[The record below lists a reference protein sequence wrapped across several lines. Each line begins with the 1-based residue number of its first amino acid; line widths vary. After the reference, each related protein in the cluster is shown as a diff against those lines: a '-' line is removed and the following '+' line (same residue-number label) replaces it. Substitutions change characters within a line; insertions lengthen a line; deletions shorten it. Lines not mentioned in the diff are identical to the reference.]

1 MAQYGRKLAVGLV
14 LRDTGRVIFIP
25 QWSPMLHFLSNW
37 ATWVKRF
44 VAISMTF
51 SVAITLVFSVGV
63 TPAEALV
70 QVKVKDVTYH
80 PCTAEMAEGTVG
92 TNGSGRSAQ
101 CFIIEGTTVNE
112 SGKAL
117 QNGDIFGRVFDA
129 NGDTIMA
136 NRGRLG
142 SVAEIP
148 IGEGHFEIRVTVPEG
163 QPEPLQLKQ
172 FKAAGFAGKVRR

>member
-1 MAQYGRKLAVGLV
+1 
-14 LRDTGRVIFIP
+14 
-25 QWSPMLHFLSNW
+25 
-37 ATWVKRF
+37 
-44 VAISMTF
+44 
-51 SVAITLVFSVGV
+51 
-63 TPAEALV
+63 
-70 QVKVKDVTYH
+70 
-80 PCTAEMAEGTVG
+80 
-92 TNGSGRSAQ
+92 
-101 CFIIEGTTVNE
+101 VNE

>member
-1 MAQYGRKLAVGLV
+1 MVAGELV
-14 LRDTGRVIFIP
+14 LRDTGGVIFSFE
-25 QWSPMLHFLSNW
+25 WSPMLRFLSNW
-37 ATWVKRF
+37 ATGRAMVWVKGLAV
-44 VAISMTF
+44 VAVSIALAF
-51 SVAITLVFSVGV
+51 SIGV

-70 QVKVKDVTYH
+70 QVKVTEVSYH

-92 TNGSGRSAQ
+92 SNGSGRSAQ
-101 CFIIEGTTVNE
+101 CFIIEGTMLNE

-117 QNGDIFGRVFDA
+117 KNGDIFGRIFDA

-148 IGEGHFEIRVTVPEG
+148 IGKGHFEIRVTVPEG

-172 FKAAGFAGKVRR
+172 FKAAGFAGTVRR

>member
-1 MAQYGRKLAVGLV
+1 
-14 LRDTGRVIFIP
+14 
-25 QWSPMLHFLSNW
+25 MLHFLSNW
-37 ATWVKRF
+37 TTVWVKSFAARRVGKL
-44 VAISMTF
+44 VATSVAM
-51 SVAITLVFSVGV
+51 SVAIAIVFSIGV

-70 QVKVKDVTYH
+70 QVKVKDLSYH
-80 PCTAEMAEGTVG
+80 ACSAEMAEGTVG

-101 CFIIEGTTVNE
+101 CFIIAGTTVNE

-142 SVAEIP
+142 SVADIP
-148 IGEGHFEIRVTVPEG
+148 IGEGHFEIRITVPEG